1 MSASKDN
8 ESRICCH
15 SPRKAS
21 CIDYRR
27 TPGTSFADTL
37 PQKRLTPS
45 VQGLVGPG
53 PLVPQ
58 GSLPPSKSLTNGNAE
73 EKHPNPA
80 NRLGQ
85 APCLPSAGWMR
96 LMARMAINYFRKSF
110 AARRINSF
118 SSSKRANSTA
128 CFPLRAWW
136 WVCFPSARLWP
147 TSGRPTTWKL
157 ARQLIRGRFSVLT
170 RQAS

>member
-1 MSASKDN
+1 MSAFKSN
-8 ESRICCH
+8 QSRLCFN
-15 SPRKAS
+15 SPRRAP

-73 EKHPNPA
+73 GKHPNPA
-80 NRLGQ
+80 KRLGQ

-96 LMARMAINYFRKSF
+96 RVARMAINYFRNTL
-110 AARRINSF
+110 AAWKITSLA
-118 SSSKRANSTA
+118 SSALTNSTA
-128 CFPLRAWW
+128 CWLLRAFAAFLCVSIWI
-136 WVCFPSARLWP
+136 RL
-147 TSGRPTTWKL
+147 GLGER
-157 ARQLIRGRFSVLT
+157 SV
-170 RQAS
+170 S